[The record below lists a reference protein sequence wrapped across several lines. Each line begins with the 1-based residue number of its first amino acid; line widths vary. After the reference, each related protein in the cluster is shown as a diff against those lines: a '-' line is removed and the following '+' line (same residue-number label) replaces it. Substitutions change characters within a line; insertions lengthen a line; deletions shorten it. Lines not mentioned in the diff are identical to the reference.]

1 MSGSSSST
9 LAVVL
14 GVVVGTIAF
23 LGLVALVAFRYRE
36 KRRAREELLMG
47 SNHGDSTRDYGGELN
62 AGGSRQPPMNEG
74 PRPAFRH
81 ESFMALVKDAAQGF
95 YAPSMEAQP
104 LNSGGSATAGP
115 STGAGAG
122 AGAAGAGAATAVA
135 RGGVSRQASAATG
148 PTRQSTSESLQYLD
162 TGTASPT
169 SPPPATIH
177 PDFSAGESRTSYR

>member
-47 SNHGDSTRDYGGELN
+47 SNHGGNDRDYGGELN
-62 AGGSRQPPMNEG
+62 RQPPMNDA

-104 LNSGGSATAGP
+104 LHSAA
-115 STGAGAG
+115 TGAATGA
-122 AGAAGAGAATAVA
+122 AAGAGAAAAASA

-148 PTRQSTSESLQYLD
+148 PTRQSTNESLQYLD
-162 TGTASPT
+162 TVSA
-169 SPPPATIH
+169 
-177 PDFSAGESRTSYR
+177 AGESRTSYR